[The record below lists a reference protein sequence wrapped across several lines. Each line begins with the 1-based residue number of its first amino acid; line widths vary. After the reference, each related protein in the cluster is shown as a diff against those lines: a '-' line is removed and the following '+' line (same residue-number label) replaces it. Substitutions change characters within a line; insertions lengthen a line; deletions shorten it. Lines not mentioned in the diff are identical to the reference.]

1 VRTGRGQ
8 RLHAF
13 RLGSGAVTAFAC
25 AVLVVVI
32 GVWHVSRTWDAAMDA
47 AQDDVANLSRSLARH
62 SAGLFDDIDAM
73 LAGLAERGGE
83 DPAALSRDIRR
94 FAEQAVGVRSLAVLD
109 ETGRPLA
116 DSRDPEASSRAPA
129 SGSDDLRWHREH
141 PGTGLHVGIPRP
153 DEGHAGT
160 VLPLS
165 RRMTRADGGFGGIV
179 LAALDTAA
187 LQSVYESV
195 LLAEGSAVA
204 LWRDDGRLLVRRP
217 AVAPTDRDFAGTDFF
232 RAMSAGP
239 GTARVFERPGAVD
252 GVRRIT
258 GYERLAGH
266 PSLIVSVGMSLDTL
280 VARWRREASIE
291 AAALGLAVVA
301 LIGLGIGLER
311 RERRIRAAESEVVE
325 AESLFRALFDHATDG
340 LFVHRIEP
348 DGVRLEALNGRAAQM
363 LGRLSEMLEG
373 RSPSEFPSSDLY
385 GQVAAHLESTI
396 RGGVPHAFEVQDG
409 GEGARRIWEIVHVP
423 LAGPDGRV
431 GRIFASARD
440 ITHLRAAEAAALD
453 ANRLLLMA
461 EQMAQVGHWHLEVAS
476 GTMRWSDEVYRI
488 HGRDPESFRPTL
500 EDGLAAYHPD
510 DRAAVAEMV
519 SAAIGRSGSFEFT
532 RRLVR
537 PDGEIRYVQSR
548 GVCMLGRAADGE
560 ASVVTGLFGVFTD
573 ITQRIQ
579 AEASVVANEARYR
592 MLADAA
598 TDMVVQT
605 GPDGRCLYVSPAV
618 RDLLG
623 REPETLVGT
632 AFADLI
638 HPDDAAEFGAILS
651 DLDAG
656 GGDRAVAVNRL
667 RHRDGHWIWIEASLK
682 ALALPG
688 GRSGGFVVSV
698 RNIDE
703 RRRADEARRES
714 EARYRLLADNASDL
728 IVLGHADG
736 RRSYISPAVTG
747 MLGYT
752 VEEAHGIPMRDW
764 IHPDDI
770 AEVFR
775 TTTGLTDARPTAKVV
790 YRLRHKA
797 GHHIWVEAAFRRVAG
812 DAGDVRIVTAIRD
825 VTERQRQARHLE
837 QAKAQAEAG
846 ARIKAEFLANMSHE
860 LRTPL
865 AGMLGTHDLLQS
877 DASLNSAQRRLVG
890 LAQESSRS
898 LLTIVNDILDFSKI
912 EAGELVI
919 ESVPFSLSDLVESC
933 RRLAAEA
940 ARDKD
945 LALTVSV
952 APDLPDWLKGDPTRI
967 RQILLNL
974 ATNAV
979 KFTAQGR
986 VAITVTREDAGGG
999 VPLVR
1004 IAVGDT
1010 GIGIAPEVVPKL
1022 FERFSQA
1029 DGSMARRFGG
1039 TGLGL
1044 AICKRL
1050 AALMGG
1056 EIGVESRIG
1065 EGSTFWFALPLPLA
1079 QAERAVA
1086 GRPELL
1092 GAAPSR
1098 RRILLAEDNRINR
1111 EIVTTVLE
1119 RKGHAVTVVGNGRE
1133 AVAAVQGGA
1142 AGAAFDVILMDVQ
1155 MPEMDGLEAT
1165 AAIRALERRDGSAR
1179 IPIIALTA
1187 NAMSDEVER
1196 CRTAG
1201 TDAHVAK
1208 PVHWPDLFATID
1220 RLCRSKLS
1228 AGRTAARVLDEA
1240 MLEMMAG
1247 VVGRERISDLLAVAM
1262 REIERRVAL
1271 LCAAE
1276 IAAADFATEA
1286 HALVSLSGQLGFVEL
1301 SELCRDLEGRAT
1313 GLDGRSRVAEL
1324 RAATDRA
1331 RSAMAGC
1338 AYARAA

>member
-1 VRTGRGQ
+1 MRTDPGQ
-8 RLHAF
+8 RSPVIP
-13 RLGSGAVTAFAC
+13 RGPGSLTAFAC
-25 AVLVVVI
+25 AVLVVLI
-32 GVWHVSRTWDAAMDA
+32 GVWHVSRAWDTAVDA
-47 AQDDVANLSRSLARH
+47 AQDDVAHLSRSLAQH
-62 SAGLFDDIDAM
+62 SAGLLDGIDLT
-73 LAGLAERGGE
+73 LAGIAERGGA
-83 DPAALSRDIRR
+83 DRAALSHEVDRFTEGSGGIR
-94 FAEQAVGVRSLAVLD
+94 FLAVLD
-109 ETGRPLA
+109 EDGRLIA
-116 DSRDPEASSRAPA
+116 DSRDPDAAARAPEA
-129 SGSDDLRWHREH
+129 GRDNLRWHREH
-141 PGTGLHVGIPRP
+141 AGTELHVGTPLR
-153 DEGHAGT
+153 DEGRAGT

-165 RRMTRADGGFGGIV
+165 RRLDRADGGFGGIL
-179 LAALDTAA
+179 LAGLDTAV
-187 LQSVYESV
+187 LQSAYESV
-195 LLAEGSAVA
+195 LLDERSAIG
-204 LWRDDGRLLVRRP
+204 LWREDGRLLVRRP
-217 AVAPTDRDFAGTDFF
+217 LIDPTDRDFAGTAFF
-232 RAMSAGP
+232 QAMKAGP
-239 GTARVFERPGAVD
+239 AAARVFERPGAVD

-266 PSLIVSVGMSLDTL
+266 PSLIVSVGMGLDTL
-280 VARWRREASIE
+280 VERWRREALIE

-311 RERRIRAAESEVVE
+311 RERRIRSAESEVVA
-325 AESLFRALFDHATDG
+325 AESLFRALFDHSTDG
-340 LFVHRIEP
+340 LFVHRIGP
-348 DGVRLEALNGRAAQM
+348 DGIRLEALNGRAAQI
-363 LGRLSEMLEG
+363 LGGSPGALEG
-373 RSPSEFPSSDLY
+373 RLLSEVLPPSLH
-385 GQVAAHLESTI
+385 GQVAADLDATLE
-396 RGGVPHAFEVQDG
+396 RGLPNAFELRDG
-409 GEGARRIWEIVHVP
+409 GEGSGRIWEIVHVP
-423 LAGPDGRV
+423 LPGPDGRI
-431 GRIFASARD
+431 GRIFAGARD

-461 EQMAQVGHWHLEVAS
+461 EQMAQVGHWHLDVAS
-476 GTMRWSDEVYRI
+476 GTLRWSDEVYRI
-488 HGRDPESFRPTL
+488 YGRDPATFRPSL
-500 EDGLAAYHPD
+500 EDGLSRYHPE
-510 DRAAVAEMV
+510 DRESV
-519 SAAIGRSGSFEFT
+519 AAIIAAAIERRGSFEFT

-537 PDGEIRYVQSR
+537 PDGEIRHVQAR
-548 GVCMLGRAADGE
+548 GVCMLGPAADGG
-560 ASVVTGLFGVFTD
+560 APVVSGLFGVFSD
-573 ITQRIQ
+573 ITQRMR
-579 AEASVVANEARYR
+579 AEASVVA
-592 MLADAA
+592 
-598 TDMVVQT
+598 
-605 GPDGRCLYVSPAV
+605 
-618 RDLLG
+618 
-623 REPETLVGT
+623 
-632 AFADLI
+632 
-638 HPDDAAEFGAILS
+638 
-651 DLDAG
+651 
-656 GGDRAVAVNRL
+656 
-667 RHRDGHWIWIEASLK
+667 
-682 ALALPG
+682 
-688 GRSGGFVVSV
+688 
-698 RNIDE
+698 
-703 RRRADEARRES
+703 S

-728 IVLGHADG
+728 IVLGHVDG
-736 RRSYISPAVTG
+736 RRSYISPAVTA

-752 VEEAHGIPMRDW
+752 VEEAHGIAMRDW

-775 TTTGLTDARPTAKVV
+775 TTRGLSDARPTAKVV

-877 DASLNSAQRRLVG
+877 DPTLSPTQRRLVG

-912 EAGELVI
+912 EAGELTV

-945 LALTVSV
+945 LEVTVSI
-952 APDLPDWLKGDPTRI
+952 APELPDWLEGDPTRI

-979 KFTAQGR
+979 KFTTRGR
-986 VAITVTREDAGGG
+986 VAIAVTGADADGN
-999 VPLVR
+999 VPRVR
-1004 IAVGDT
+1004 IAVSDT
-1010 GIGIAPEVVPKL
+1010 GIGIAPDVVPRL

-1029 DGSMARRFGG
+1029 DGSMARRYGG

-1044 AICKRL
+1044 AICRRL

-1079 QAERAVA
+1079 RAERPVA
-1086 GRPELL
+1086 GPPELL

-1119 RKGHAVTVVGNGRE
+1119 RQGHAVTHVGNGRE
-1133 AVAAVQGGA
+1133 AVTAMQE
-1142 AGAAFDVILMDVQ
+1142 GAAFDLILMDVQ

-1165 AAIRALERRDGSAR
+1165 AAIRAFERRNGSLR

-1187 NAMSDEVER
+1187 NAMSDEIER
-1196 CRTAG
+1196 CRAAG

-1208 PVHWPDLFATID
+1208 PVRWPDLFATID
-1220 RLCRSKLS
+1220 RLCRP
-1228 AGRTAARVLDEA
+1228 GPTPEPTAVRVLDEA
-1240 MLEMMAG
+1240 ILEMMAG
-1247 VVGRERISDLLAVAM
+1247 VVGRERIGDLLAAAM

-1271 LCAAE
+1271 LCEAGIGAGT
-1276 IAAADFATEA
+1276 FATEA

-1301 SELCRDLEGRAT
+1301 SELCRELEGRGS

-1324 RAATDRA
+1324 RAAADRA
-1331 RSAMAGC
+1331 RSAMADC